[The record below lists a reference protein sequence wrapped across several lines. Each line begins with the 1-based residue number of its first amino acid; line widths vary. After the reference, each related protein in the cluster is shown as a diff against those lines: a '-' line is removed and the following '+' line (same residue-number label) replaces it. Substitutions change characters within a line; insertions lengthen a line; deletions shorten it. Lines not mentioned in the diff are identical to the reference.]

1 MTNVFMGP
9 SSTPFVVCLAHLVD
23 SALKRLRASCPRY
36 FLRFRTFAHQLI
48 QCPGLQWVPTQP
60 CLNWKLFD
68 VQISQMPKLEIASN
82 RFRHFSKPCKANRQ
96 GRLATNA
103 PKLHDFG
110 GGDTLWNPV
119 HYFFVNFGDFWYIS
133 NAGCNAHFFLQLYF
147 TIKLE
152 VFDPISLVEGDFPA
166 EKKTN
171 TSRYLHLPCII
182 WKMWTAFLQAW
193 WCLSVMSVHCHG
205 RYIRM
210 SWRLCCCCWQSW
222 PSWDTSLQPCPTEL
236 FAAHWKL
243 TIH

>member
-1 MTNVFMGP
+1 MVRIQNDQCFHGPIVNTFCCLFGAPCGLSIEAVEGLLPKVFSEIQDIYASTDPMSRAAMG
-9 SSTPFVVCLAHLVD
+9 SNTTLLE
-23 SALKRLRASCPRY
+23 LKIVWRSN
-36 FLRFRTFAHQLI
+36 F
-48 QCPGLQWVPTQP
+48 
-60 CLNWKLFD
+60 
-68 VQISQMPKLEIASN
+68 SIASN